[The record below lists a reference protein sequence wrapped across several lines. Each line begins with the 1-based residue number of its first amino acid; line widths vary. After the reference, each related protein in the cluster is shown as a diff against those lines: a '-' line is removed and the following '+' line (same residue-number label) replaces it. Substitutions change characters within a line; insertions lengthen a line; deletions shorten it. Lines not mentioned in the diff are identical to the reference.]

1 MVRAANRF
9 AARVFS
15 GQTLHLCCRG
25 IEPAQVSR
33 YVPVVLSDSEVRAI
47 VGHLTGAPQLCVTI
61 TYGSG
66 LRLLECLRLRVK
78 DIDFDR
84 RTRVA
89 AALGR

>member
-1 MVRAANRF
+1 VLPRNRAS
-9 AARVFS
+9 S
-15 GQTLHLCCRG
+15 GVTLR
-25 IEPAQVSR
+25 S
-33 YVPVVLSDSEVRAI
+33 VVLSDSEVRAI

-89 AALGR
+89 AELGR